1 MGDGLNV
8 EPLPRSREWP
18 DRDATLAE
26 SAIAFL
32 DFVRVTSI
40 NKLAGLTEEQARV
53 TPLRSSPVMSPL
65 GLIKHLTAV
74 QRQHIQIHIGGR
86 DLPSLWRA
94 DDHDYEFRIGADETI
109 DSVVAAFDDEWERS
123 RATLSGLDM
132 PNIDMPNID
141 MPNIDMEARIIA
153 YGQPNR
159 VGRLLMDVVQESARH
174 LGHLDIVRE
183 LIDGSTGE

>member
-1 MGDGLNV
+1 MEL
-8 EPLPRSREWP
+8 LPRSREWP

-40 NKLAGLTEEQARV
+40 NKLAGLTDQQARA
-53 TPLRSSPVMSPL
+53 TPLATSPVMSPL

-74 QRQHIQIHIGGR
+74 QRQHIQIHIGGY

-94 DDHDYEFRIGADETI
+94 EDHDYEFRIGADETI
-109 DSVVAAFDDEWERS
+109 DSVVAGFDDEWERS
-123 RATLSGLDM
+123 RTTLSAVDV
-132 PNIDMPNID
+132 
-141 MPNIDMEARIIA
+141 EARIVA
-153 YGQPNR
+153 YGEPNR
-159 VGRLLMDVVQESARH
+159 VGRLLVDVVQESARH

-183 LIDGSTGE
+183 LIDGATGE

>member
-1 MGDGLNV
+1 M

-40 NKLAGLTEEQARV
+40 NKLAGLTEQQARA
-53 TPLRSSPVMSPL
+53 TPLATSPMMSPL

-74 QRQHIQIHIGGR
+74 QRQHIQIHIGGC
-86 DLPSLWRA
+86 DIPSLWRA
-94 DDHDYEFRIGADETI
+94 DEHEYEFRIGADETI
-109 DSVVAAFDDEWERS
+109 DSVVAGFDDEWERS
-123 RATLSGLDM
+123 RTTLSAVDV
-132 PNIDMPNID
+132 
-141 MPNIDMEARIIA
+141 EARIVA
-153 YGQPNR
+153 YGEPNR
-159 VGRLLMDVVQESARH
+159 VGRLLVDVVQESARH

-183 LIDGSTGE
+183 LIDGATGE

>member
-1 MGDGLNV
+1 MGDGLNL

-18 DRDATLAE
+18 DREASLPE

-40 NKLAGLTEEQARV
+40 NKLAGLTEEQARA
-53 TPLRSSPVMSPL
+53 TPLPSSPVMSPL

-74 QRQHIQIHIGGR
+74 QRQHIQIHIGGH

-132 PNIDMPNID
+132 PNIDM
-141 MPNIDMEARIIA
+141 EARIVA

-159 VGRLLMDVVQESARH
+159 VGRLLIDVVQESARH

-183 LIDGSTGE
+183 LIDGATGE